1 MGGYSA
7 ASAVA
12 AATYT
17 LLAPVDTPVFSLK
30 AGTYPAEQVLAL
42 TDATKGAII
51 YYTTNRTVPTTSS
64 ARYTAPITIETSE
77 TVEAMAMATS
87 AGLDQSAVEGAEYS
101 IVGSPTA
108 LAAPATAVTASS
120 ATLNATIDTRG
131 LAGSYKFQY
140 GASSTALTAATP
152 AVALGASTNSI
163 AASVKLSGLKGKSTY
178 YYRILV
184 NTAGGTATGAVL
196 SFATQ

>member
-1 MGGYSA
+1 M
-7 ASAVA
+7 
-12 AATYT
+12 
-17 LLAPVDTPVFSLK
+17 APVDTPVFSLK

-77 TVEAMAMATS
+77 TVEAMATS

-108 LAAPATAVTASS
+108 LAAPATAVTAFS

-184 NTAGGTATGAVL
+184 TTAGGTATGAVL